1 MLVLGLAVRVS
12 VGLAARF
19 ATGELFMER
28 RLDSRVGMED
38 LRGDW
43 YCETDTCLQKSFV
56 SWFGQPEG
64 EGFERGS
71 LDLQEV

>member
-1 MLVLGLAVRVS
+1 MSV
-12 VGLAARF
+12 VGLAGARF

-43 YCETDTCLQKSFV
+43 YCETDTC
-56 SWFGQPEG
+56 FGKKKKLLAGVANQG
-64 EGFERGS
+64 GGDVGRGA
-71 LDLQEV
+71 